1 MSVNAP
7 FVQELEQEAQATR
20 RVLERVPAGQLGWK
34 PHEKSMSLGQL
45 ALHVASLPGN
55 VSEILRETPYQVPEF
70 NQAAAGDVAELLP
83 TLDESVSK
91 AKSALEGWDEAAMGA
106 PWTLQDGDRELMS
119 VPRGALVRSL
129 MLNHWYH
136 HRGQLGVYLRLLNVP
151 VPAVYGPSA
160 DENPFA

>member
-55 VSEILRETPYQVPEF
+55 VSEILREAADLIAKKLGMHPEPDPDL
-70 NQAAAGDVAELLP
+70 NLMDQDAID
-83 TLDESVSK
+83 
-91 AKSALEGWDEAAMGA
+91 ALEVSEI
-106 PWTLQDGDRELMS
+106 EL
-119 VPRGALVRSL
+119 GALMIDLEDEIEEIRSAFT
-129 MLNHWYH
+129 
-136 HRGQLGVYLRLLNVP
+136 GG
-151 VPAVYGPSA
+151 
-160 DENPFA
+160 